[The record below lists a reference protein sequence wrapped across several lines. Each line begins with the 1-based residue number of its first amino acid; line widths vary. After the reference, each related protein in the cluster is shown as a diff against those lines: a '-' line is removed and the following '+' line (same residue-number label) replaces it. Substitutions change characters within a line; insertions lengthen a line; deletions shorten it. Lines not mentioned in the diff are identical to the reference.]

1 MNHKYEDLRSL
12 YQAAAREEQPTRA
25 DTRAVRAAIVSA
37 GAAAVTL
44 HTTTAAG
51 KLIALIPGGAKVLTI
66 SQVVVYTGL
75 GVALG
80 GGIAAVGVAVNPKK
94 PAVATSTTLAMPAR
108 KSSNPQIANPAATPG
123 LTQDTQGPTE
133 SEPRVE
139 AKPVPTGP
147 ANVDRPLAT
156 SSSAPAVEHPIQSER
171 PGTPMPSTLGPT
183 AIAPAASPPALA
195 ATPPPSLAE
204 ESRGLAAVQTALGAH
219 DPNRALALLDAQDH
233 EYRAGNLGQERAAAR
248 VLALCAAG
256 RRAEALA
263 ARDRFMSNYPGSPLI
278 HRVNAACKK

>member
-1 MNHKYEDLRSL
+1 MNHKYDDLRSL

-51 KLIALIPGGAKVLTI
+51 KLIALIPGGVKVLTI

-75 GVALG
+75 GLALG
-80 GGIAAVGVAVNPKK
+80 GGIAAVGVTVNPKQ
-94 PAVATSTTLAMPAR
+94 PAVATSTTPAR
-108 KSSNPQIANPAATPG
+108 KSSNLQIAIPIASAE
-123 LTQDTQGPTE
+123 LTQDTQLPTE
-133 SEPRVE
+133 SELTVE
-139 AKPVPTGP
+139 TKPAPTGP
-147 ANVDRPLAT
+147 ANVDRQSST
-156 SSSAPAVEHPIQSER
+156 SSSATALVSPIQSER
-171 PGTPMPSTLGPT
+171 QSTPIPPTPGPT
-183 AIAPAASPPALA
+183 AIAPAAAAPAPA
-195 ATPPPSLAE
+195 VTPPSLAE

-219 DPNRALALLDAQDH
+219 DTNRALALLDAQDR
-233 EYRAGNLGQERAAAR
+233 EYRTGNLGQERAAAR

-263 ARDRFMSNYPGSPLI
+263 ARERFMSNYPGSPLI
-278 HRVNAACKK
+278 HRVNTACKK